1 MKPGEEMKIHVLA
14 SGSKGNMVLISS
26 DSGWVAIDCG
36 ISKRKI
42 INKLAEIQLKI
53 EDIKHLIITHEHSD
67 HTAGLKALI
76 QTGNIETIYL
86 TQGTFDMTR
95 ESSQLNES
103 IVQIIHPKKAFA
115 IDGFT
120 IESFGASHDAK
131 EPVGFVLTSN
141 QHKVVVGTDT
151 GYIDQ
156 AHETMLKDADVY
168 LIEANHHPQKLLSSP
183 RPMHLK
189 KRILGEKGHLNND
202 DAAMFI
208 NRVMGKKET
217 HWIVMH
223 ISEDCNSE
231 RDIEKSIVEF
241 VEDPLRLNVLYA
253 NQHDI
258 VSVEL

>member
-1 MKPGEEMKIHVLA
+1 MKEGDEMKIHVLA

-26 DSGWVAIDCG
+26 HDGWIAIDCG

-42 INKLAEIQLKI
+42 INKLEEIGIKI

-67 HTAGLKALI
+67 HTAGLKAFI
-76 QTGNIETIYL
+76 QSGNLKHVYL
-86 TQGTFDMTR
+86 SQGTYEMIK
-95 ESSQLNES
+95 ESAQS
-103 IVQIIHPKKAFA
+103 IDHLILIIRPNQTFNISPYR
-115 IDGFT
+115 ID
-120 IESFGASHDAK
+120 SFLVSHDAK
-131 EPVGFVLTSN
+131 EPVGIVLTSEDY
-141 QHKVVVGTDT
+141 KVVVGTDT

-156 AHETMLKDADVY
+156 AHENLLKDADVY
-168 LIEANHHPQKLLSSP
+168 LIEANHHPQKLLASP

-208 NRVMGKKET
+208 NRVMGNKET
-217 HWIVMH
+217 HWVVMH
-223 ISEDCNSE
+223 ISEDCNTE

-241 VEDPLRLNVLYA
+241 MNNPLQLNVYYT

>member
-86 TQGTFDMTR
+86 TQGTFDMIR

-120 IESFGASHDAK
+120 I
-131 EPVGFVLTSN
+131 
-141 QHKVVVGTDT
+141 
-151 GYIDQ
+151 
-156 AHETMLKDADVY
+156 
-168 LIEANHHPQKLLSSP
+168 
-183 RPMHLK
+183 
-189 KRILGEKGHLNND
+189 
-202 DAAMFI
+202 
-208 NRVMGKKET
+208 
-217 HWIVMH
+217 
-223 ISEDCNSE
+223 
-231 RDIEKSIVEF
+231 
-241 VEDPLRLNVLYA
+241 
-253 NQHDI
+253 
-258 VSVEL
+258 

>member
-1 MKPGEEMKIHVLA
+1 MKAGDEMKIHVLA

-26 DSGWVAIDCG
+26 DDGWVAIDCG

-42 INKLAEIQLKI
+42 INKLDEIDIKI

-67 HTAGLKALI
+67 HTAGLKAFTQSGDLKAV
-76 QTGNIETIYL
+76 YL
-86 TQGTFDMTR
+86 SQGTFDMIKD
-95 ESSQLNES
+95 QIQS
-103 IVQIIHPKKAFA
+103 IEHMIHKIRPNQPFNIAPYQI
-115 IDGFT
+115 D
-120 IESFGASHDAK
+120 SFLVSHDAK
-131 EPVGFVLTSN
+131 EPIGIVFNSN
-141 QHKVVVGTDT
+141 ECKVVIGTDT

-156 AHETMLKDADVY
+156 AHESLLKDADVY
-168 LIEANHHPQKLLSSP
+168 LIEANHHPQKLLASP

-202 DAAMFI
+202 DAAIFI
-208 NRVMGKKET
+208 NRVMGNKET
-217 HWIVMH
+217 HWVVMH

-231 RDIEKSIVEF
+231 RDIEKSIVEYI
-241 VEDPLRLNVLYA
+241 DNPLQLNVYYA